1 MWSRGQ
7 SWAIYGYTMVYRF
20 TKDRKFLD
28 FAEKVTDIYLKRLK
42 ETSDDWVPLWDM
54 DANPTAVDCN
64 VGNDGAY
71 KGIPKD
77 ASATAFS
84 KCLPIK
90 DTIILRYLN
99 LWVITITFSI

>member
-42 ETSDDWVPLWDM
+42 ETSDDWMPLWDM
-54 DANPTAVDCN
+54 DAKPTAVDCN

-99 LWVITITFSI
+99 LWVITITISI

>member
-1 MWSRGQ
+1 
-7 SWAIYGYTMVYRF
+7 MVYRF

-99 LWVITITFSI
+99 L